1 MLTPTE
7 STSDAVVRKIHDK
20 LNRVD
25 FHWFAVH
32 TSPHQECMLAEMMR
46 QRLGESTNILEV
58 YCPTHTSVKVIKEG
72 KKATAP
78 LFARYVFALSTH
90 EALVRFLDKYYPGG
104 SVMYNHRPL
113 HEEALSTPLT
123 IPEAQMRAFMDFN
136 DNYAEHVLVLERP
149 YTDYAFNAKTGEP
162 NEMVRVVDGPLA
174 GREGY
179 LARFRGDRRLV
190 FQLKALDSDKY
201 YTLSIP
207 HVWDFHV
214 ERLHNAEGDRLS
226 MATEKPRAADLLL
239 GILQGRDSDADAPGL
254 LLHIIDALLKKPSLT
269 ALCQSLRKGGHQGV
283 ADAIAHLT
291 PEEARLVFVL
301 VRYAREDPGYVKEN
315 WGDFAFRPFLTPTA
329 GVAVP
334 EGAREALLRHEDYT
348 EVMRAV
354 DITEQVYDPKEQR
367 ARTAVTPYYAH
378 VGILSQEEDAGV
390 TLFLNWHAF
399 LDKYYHTDG
408 KASERL
414 VEESFR
420 DYAPSLY
427 KVLTDE
433 TSPVRVVR
441 DLRVGNRA
449 LHALAIH
456 VAADDDAALSAAKEE
471 LVTTGIRICQE
482 INTTT
487 HLAVWRRFLRTVWL
501 HT

>member
-1 MLTPTE
+1 MLSLAE
-7 STSDAVVRKIHDK
+7 STSNPVVRKIHDK

-25 FHWFAVH
+25 FQWFAVR
-32 TSPHQECMLAEMMR
+32 TSPHQECVLAEMMR
-46 QRLGESTNILEV
+46 QRLGETTNILEV
-58 YCPTHTSVKVIKEG
+58 YCPTHTSVKVIREG

-78 LFARYVFALSTH
+78 LFGGYVFALSTH
-90 EALVRFLDKYYPGG
+90 EALVRFLDECYPSG

-113 HEEALSTPLT
+113 HEEAMSTPLT
-123 IPEAQMRAFMDFN
+123 IPEPQMRAFMDFN

-162 NEMVRVVDGPLA
+162 NEIVRVVDGPLA

-214 ERLHNAEGDRLS
+214 ERLHNVEGDRLS

-239 GILQGRDSDADAPGL
+239 GILQGRDNDDDAPGL

-269 ALCQSLRKGGHQGV
+269 ALSQSLLRGGHQGA

-301 VRYAREDPGYVKEN
+301 VRYAREDPDYVREN

-334 EGAREALLRHEDYT
+334 EGAREVLLRHESYT

-354 DITEQVYDPKEQR
+354 DITEQVYDPREQR
-367 ARTAVTPYYAH
+367 AHTAVTPYYAH
-378 VGILSQEEDAGV
+378 VGILPGGEGSGI

-408 KASERL
+408 KANERL

-433 TSPVRVVR
+433 TSPVRAVR
-441 DLRVGNRA
+441 DLRVGSRT
-449 LHALAIH
+449 LHALATRA
-456 VAADDDAALSAAKEE
+456 VADDDAALTAAKER
-471 LVTTGIRICQE
+471 LVATGIRICQE

-501 HT
+501 HI